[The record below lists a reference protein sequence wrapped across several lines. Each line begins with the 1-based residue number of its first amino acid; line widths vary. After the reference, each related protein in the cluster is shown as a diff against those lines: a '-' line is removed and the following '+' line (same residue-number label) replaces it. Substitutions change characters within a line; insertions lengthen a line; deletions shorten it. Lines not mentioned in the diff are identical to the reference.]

1 MEKLNQSKDYVLDIL
16 ASSWP
21 ILAKIV
27 MGILGLIVALYIIK
41 IIVKIIIKLL
51 NLAKAHKLDEKINDI
66 EIVEGKKLNFDT
78 IKSVSTFIKYVLYV
92 ILVMIGAEFLGL
104 EIVSK
109 QISDLISYTPKLVSG
124 IIIFVI
130 GLLFANF
137 VKNALKSLF
146 DSMDLSGAKMISQ
159 IVFFLILIFMSITAL
174 NQAEIDTQIITQNL
188 TLIIGAFL
196 LAFAIAFGFGA
207 RVIVGKLMHTFYARK
222 MFEVGQKVIFNG
234 QDFIVDDVKSVS
246 IILKNSKGR
255 LIVPIND
262 LMENQVQLQD

>member
-1 MEKLNQSKDYVLDIL
+1 MEKINESKDFIVDVL

-21 ILAKIV
+21 VILKIV
-27 MGILGLIVALYIIK
+27 MGIVGLIVALYVIK
-41 IIVKIIIKLL
+41 LIVKIIIKLL
-51 NLAKAHKLDEKINDI
+51 NLAKAHKLDDKINEI
-66 EIVEGKKLNFDT
+66 EIVEGKKLNFNT

-92 ILVMIGAEFLGL
+92 ILIMIGAEFLGL

-146 DSMDLSGAKMISQ
+146 ESMDLSGAKMISQ
-159 IVFFLILIFMSITAL
+159 LVFFLILIFMSITAL

-188 TLIIGAFL
+188 TLIISAFL
-196 LAFAIAFGFGA
+196 LAFAIAFGLGA
-207 RVIVGKLMHTFYARK
+207 KEVVGKLLKSFYARK
-222 MFEVGQKVIFNG
+222 TFEIGQNITFQGENYT
-234 QDFIVDDVKSVS
+234 IESVENIS
-246 IILKNSKGR
+246 AILKNSKGK
-255 LIVPIND
+255 LVVPIND
-262 LMENQVQLQD
+262 LVENQVQMQD